1 MSDEADAAQ
10 KRQAELDA
18 DSLEAQRRRAALDRP
33 GADLCAD
40 CGDEIPP
47 ERRSALPSA
56 TRCVNCQ
63 AFAERIGRIPN
74 HAQ

>member
-10 KRQAELDA
+10 KRQAELNA
-18 DSLEAQRRRAALDRP
+18 DHLEAQRRRAALERP

-40 CGDEIPP
+40 CGDPIPP
-47 ERRSALPSA
+47 ERRRALPSA
-56 TRCVNCQ
+56 IRCIGCQ
-63 AFAERIGRIPN
+63 AFVERIGKIPN